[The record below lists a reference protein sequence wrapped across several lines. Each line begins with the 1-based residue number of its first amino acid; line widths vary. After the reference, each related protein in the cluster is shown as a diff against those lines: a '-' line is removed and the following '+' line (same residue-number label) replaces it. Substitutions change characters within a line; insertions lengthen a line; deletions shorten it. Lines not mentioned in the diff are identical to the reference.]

1 MTYDFAGI
9 KTVGSDIP
17 PFSAILDQ
25 DELCRQLDGLSASD
39 WGWGAPREI
48 RVQLLKFHRGR
59 RYVFEICVETE
70 SGWHSLIG
78 KIHDMD
84 RSDVFGVMEAL
95 RATGFGLRTEFSIPQ
110 ALSYL
115 PHSCLL
121 LEEKINGPSAREIFL
136 NGNRRESTEA
146 AVRCALWLARF
157 HAVAPRR
164 GKVAILVEE
173 LTQMQRWT
181 RGLTRSRE
189 PFASPRQRPALPSI
203 VPATAVIFRSTSCW
217 MASAR

>member
-95 RATGFGLRTEFSIPQ
+95 RATGFGLRAEFSIPQ
-110 ALSYL
+110 ALNYL

-121 LEEKINGPSAREIFL
+121 LQEKVNGPSAREIFL

-164 GKVAILVEE
+164 G
-173 LTQMQRWT
+173 RW
-181 RGLTRSRE
+181 RSWSRSLRKCSAGRE
-189 PFASPRQRPALPSI
+189 
-203 VPATAVIFRSTSCW
+203 V
-217 MASAR
+217 